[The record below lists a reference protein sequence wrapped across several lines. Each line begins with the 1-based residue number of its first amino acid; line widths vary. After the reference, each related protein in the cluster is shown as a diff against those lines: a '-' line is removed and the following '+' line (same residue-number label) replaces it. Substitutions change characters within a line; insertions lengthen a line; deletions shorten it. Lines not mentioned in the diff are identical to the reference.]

1 MAVGIGA
8 GGILGVAIEAVAGTY
23 VAPTKYIP
31 FNSESLKYNTNPV
44 ERRPIRNSAG
54 LIGVIPGN
62 ATVEGDI
69 EFDISADVLLYFLV
83 ASRCTYVKSGT
94 APSLSY
100 VFTPQSNA
108 LPAKTLSIS
117 IKRGD
122 EVFGYT
128 GCVVGGFTI
137 AIDSDGKFTAT
148 VNIFGRNEAT
158 QAALTPVWPTA
169 PVFYAGMYSLQIP
182 TATQVFDAD
191 TYEFSSEDN
200 AVVNSRIRNTPAA
213 SFVNFGESNATVKV
227 ERDFDT
233 RADYDSYK
241 AGTARSITLEATAD
255 VSNKI
260 TILTPVAIAN
270 TYEVNI
276 GSQGD
281 LIRASIEYASVV
293 GAGGFH
299 YRITIITSENI
310 T

>member
-31 FNSESLKYNTNPV
+31 FNSESLKYNINPV

-54 LIGVIPGN
+54 LIGVVPGN

-69 EFDISADVLLYFLV
+69 EFDVSADILLYFLA
-83 ASRCTYVKSGT
+83 ASRCTYVKTGT
-94 APSLSY
+94 TPNFNY

-108 LPAKTLSIS
+108 LPAKTMSIT

-122 EVFGYT
+122 ETFGYT
-128 GCVVGGFTI
+128 GCVVGGFTL
-137 AIDSDGKFTAT
+137 AIDSDGKLTCTA
-148 VNIFGRNEAT
+148 NIFGRNEAT
-158 QAALTPVWPTA
+158 QTAPTAVWPTT
-169 PVFYAGMYSLQIP
+169 PIISAGMYSLQIP

-200 AVVNSRIRNTPAA
+200 AVANGRIRNTPGA

-233 RADYDSYK
+233 RAEYDAYK
-241 AGTARSITLEATAD
+241 AGTSKSITLEATQTTN
-255 VSNKI
+255 NKI

-276 GSQGD
+276 GGQGD
-281 LIRASIEYASVV
+281 LIRASVEYASVV

-299 YRITIITSENI
+299 YQITIVTSENL